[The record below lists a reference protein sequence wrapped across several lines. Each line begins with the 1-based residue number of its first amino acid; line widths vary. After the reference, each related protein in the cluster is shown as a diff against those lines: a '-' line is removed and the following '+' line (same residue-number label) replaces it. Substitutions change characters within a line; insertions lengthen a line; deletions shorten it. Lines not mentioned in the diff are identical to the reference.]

1 MRLTRIEITGFRG
14 ALPPLPIELDEKSFF
29 IYGENGSGKSTIA
42 DALELWSTGKLE
54 TFRREKCG
62 LDAAIHVDSTEATI
76 KVQPEDSGPLKRVL
90 RGTHVSDP
98 ETLGDSGNP
107 SHALGLPLL
116 RHETV
121 RDFIEKS
128 PGDKKREILAL
139 VGLEELND
147 FRDAIRT
154 AKSETKR
161 AREEADGAAADEE
174 RRLSDKTSGRD
185 TIEVAEERRV
195 DAKLPNSITDLDE
208 LRNLDLQTAPAAAT
222 PDRPGE
228 VEKLTRALEDV
239 LKVDLQPWNDL
250 VADQE
255 SVTRKAVATLVRE
268 GRSVLPQ
275 WREES
280 CPLCLQEYSG
290 KRLATELDE
299 RITELA
305 DIEERFS
312 EAEAPLITSIGTWR
326 TLKGAIEAVTR
337 IAPEGGWSNGASLK
351 AAQATASDH
360 ADALEAA
367 SRDLSAAPPAPA
379 LAISG
384 KLDSMRAEA
393 SAGASPE
400 QAAQTSLAL
409 LKEQQER
416 VDQASAKLAAAVAVE
431 KSAGALLEIAEGMVG
446 AAIAEAIKGLGDLVA
461 DYYLKISGS
470 KLYSHVRLEYD
481 STHRAG
487 GTEFSIRYDDRE
499 DFSPPQRI
507 MSNGQLN
514 ALALAFFL
522 ARTKIEGGQWR
533 TIVLDDVVGSFGGI
547 HRRGLL
553 DLLEAEFSDWQI
565 ILLTHDRTFARHA
578 LARLGSGWDH
588 LRIDGWSPKG
598 GPVLVPGNPLKLLR
612 KRLAEG
618 KGPDELGGVARQAFE
633 SELSRPLEKLMYSI
647 EYHSNGRYTGME
659 YLIALRRGLKEA
671 KSPIAGEDVFA
682 RLEADNFVINL
693 TAHDQPILSGAETA
707 DFDQLVKDLEEVRS
721 FFKCEK
727 CGDPAWAQGDSAGK
741 HTCGCKVLSA

>member
-1 MRLTRIEITGFRG
+1 MRLTRVEITGFRG
-14 ALPPLPIELDEKSFF
+14 ALPPLPIELNEKSFF
-29 IYGENGSGKSTIA
+29 IYGENGRGKSTIA
-42 DALELWSTGKLE
+42 DALELWSTGKLQ

-62 LDAAIHVDSTEATI
+62 LDAAIHVDTTQATI
-76 KVQPEDSGPLKRVL
+76 EVQPEGSGPLKRTL
-90 RGTHVSDP
+90 RGTSVSDP
-98 ETLGDSGNP
+98 EALDNSGDP

-139 VGLEELND
+139 VGLEGLND

-154 AKSETKR
+154 AKSESKR
-161 AREEADGAAADEE
+161 AREEAERTTVAEE
-174 RRLSDKTSGRD
+174 DRLSDKTFGRD
-185 TIEVAEERRV
+185 TIEVAEKLRV
-195 DAKLPNSITDLDE
+195 EAKLPNSITGLDE
-208 LRNLDLQTAPAAAT
+208 LRNLDLQTTPAAMT

-228 VEKLTRALEDV
+228 VEKLTRALEDA

-250 VADQE
+250 IADQE

-280 CPLCLQEYSG
+280 CPLCLQEYPG
-290 KRLATELDE
+290 ERLATELEE
-299 RITELA
+299 RIAELA

-312 EAEAPLITSIGTWR
+312 DAEAPLVASIAMWR

-337 IAPEGGWSNGASLK
+337 VAPEGDWSNSDSLE
-351 AAQATASDH
+351 AAQAAASDH

-367 SRDLSAAPPAPA
+367 SRDLSAAPPSPT
-379 LAISG
+379 LTLSG
-384 KLDSMRAEA
+384 ELDSMRSEA
-393 SAGASPE
+393 STGASPE

-416 VDQASAKLAAAVAVE
+416 VDEASAKLAAAVAAE
-431 KSAGALLEIAEGMVG
+431 KSADVLLEIAERNVG
-446 AAIAEAIKGLGDLVA
+446 AAITEAISGLGGLVA
-461 DYYLKISGS
+461 DYYLKVSGS
-470 KLYSHVRLEYD
+470 KLYSNVRLEYD

-487 GTEFSIRYDDRE
+487 GTEFSIRYDNRE

-522 ARTKIEGGQWR
+522 ARTKVEGGQWR

-565 ILLTHDRTFARHA
+565 ILMTHDRTFARHA
-578 LARLGSGWDH
+578 LARLGSGWNH
-588 LRIDGWSPKG
+588 QRIDGWSPKG
-598 GPVLVPGNPLKLLR
+598 GPVLVTGDPLKLLR

-633 SELSRPLEKLMYSI
+633 SELSRLLEKLMYAI

-671 KSPIAGEDVFA
+671 KSSIAEEDVFT
-682 RLEADNFVINL
+682 RLEADSFVINL
-693 TAHDQPILSGAETA
+693 TAHDQPNLGGAETA

-721 FFKCEK
+721 LFKCEK
-727 CGDPAWAQGDSAGK
+727 CGDPAWAQGDKAGK
-741 HTCGCKVLSA
+741 HTCGCKALSA